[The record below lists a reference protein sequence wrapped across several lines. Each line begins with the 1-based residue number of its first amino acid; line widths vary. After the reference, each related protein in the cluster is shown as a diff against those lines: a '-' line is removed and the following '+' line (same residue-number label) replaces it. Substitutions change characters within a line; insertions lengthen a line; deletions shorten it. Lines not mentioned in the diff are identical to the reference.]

1 MRDSFLIRG
10 GGINSMED
18 VDLRRY
24 AALYGGLS
32 LAVFLASV
40 VLVLSF
46 PTRANQIT
54 DVLGMPA
61 QVGIVVG
68 VHYYFVT
75 THKRLLASREYWT
88 LVLYCTGISLIIGV
102 VAGYIQI
109 VSGVLSDLSPVGWLV
124 AISAG
129 RHWAISAVR
138 NLLLEVH
145 REKRLACGTE
155 EDCEVTSIGARIVI
169 GHRFEKATRRLAQ
182 GSVFAAIMPN
192 GRWTTHPGRP
202 ASTAAPPPWRSLSRS
217 PV

>member
-1 MRDSFLIRG
+1 
-10 GGINSMED
+10 MED

-129 RHWAISAVR
+129 AIGQF
-138 NLLLEVH
+138 LLFAIFFS
-145 REKRLACGTE
+145 KF
-155 EDCEVTSIGARIVI
+155 IGKNALRV
-169 GHRFEKATRRLAQ
+169 AQ
-182 GSVFAAIMPN
+182 KKTVK
-192 GRWTTHPGRP
+192 
-202 ASTAAPPPWRSLSRS
+202 
-217 PV
+217 